1 MYGIEIKQQAKVKYL
16 GCSLGLRLS
25 GESIA
30 LNVIDNVNP
39 RLKLYCTDTTSFWL
53 YLHNLVYTCHN
64 INAWSSAYHKK
75 RSKICVKQVF
85 QLKLLNPHDKQ
96 LQFIVSG
103 IFKFYNI
110 QWLDYFKY
118 FFYPVGENSVITH
131 CSNKKLK
138 IPFQKTEL
146 GIPCLSYLGPISFVG
161 LRTFV
166 AFLCYP
172 YRHSV
177 FYIFIFKFV
186 MMIFLYFPYI
196 TMR

>member
-1 MYGIEIKQQAKVKYL
+1 M
-16 GCSLGLRLS
+16 
-25 GESIA
+25 
-30 LNVIDNVNP
+30 
-39 RLKLYCTDTTSFWL
+39 
-53 YLHNLVYTCHN
+53 
-64 INAWSSAYHKK
+64 
-75 RSKICVKQVF
+75 KQVF

-172 YRHSV
+172 YRYSV
-177 FYIFIFKFV
+177 FYVFIFVLQQQFLVFSRHDKEINLCNYLKLHQVYSSSFQWKDLLFLPLERIIQDKFHSGQ
-186 MMIFLYFPYI
+186 ILF
-196 TMR
+196 